1 MTLAIQDRLIGSQ
14 EPRLAS
20 TAHGDTTRGDAAVE
34 FCRWAGMT
42 LFPWQEDILRDMCR
56 TDKDGL
62 WSHRETVAIVPRQ
75 NGKGEVLIA
84 RELAGIFLFGE
95 KEILHTAHFLDTSIE
110 ARDRLWDVIENNDDL
125 MHWWEGEHDGLPWL
139 IKTNGKEG
147 IEFPNGAKIRFR
159 TRTEKTGRGLSIEL
173 LVFDECFNL
182 PNQIYSAISK
192 TTRAREH
199 SHTIFISSPVDRF
212 QHMHG
217 AVFSAKR
224 WAGIDGAPGVLF
236 REWSIDPDFM
246 DPFSREAMVQ
256 SNPSLVTKGVGAQL
270 ADIISDAESAR
281 SSEVLKAAYLVESL
295 GVGNW
300 VPRDDAE
307 VEHDYVVD
315 PGEWSQLAGVPNGVL
330 GDSVM
335 ALDATPDG
343 LHVGVVAAVR
353 LDKDRAFLSLADH
366 DVFEPDMLVESIVHT
381 VAANDP
387 LAIVMDNA
395 GPVATLEP
403 SLAAAGVAPEMLSGG
418 KIAAAYE
425 LLLSM
430 IRQGKVVHDG
440 NPRWGECW
448 EIAQERNGSRYRS
461 FNRFGGNVAPLVA
474 ASLAVWALNEF
485 AIPVE
490 VDVKSRRRFV
500 GSAAAVASVGVSGA
514 AGIDF

>member
-1 MTLAIQDRLIGSQ
+1 MTLAVQDRLIGSQ

-42 LFPWQEDILRDMCR
+42 LFPWQEDMLRDMCR
-56 TDKDGL
+56 TDEDGL
-62 WSHRETVAIVPRQ
+62 WSHRETVAVVPRQ

-192 TTRAREH
+192 TTRAREM

-270 ADIISDAESAR
+270 ADIVSDAESAR

-315 PGEWSQLAGVPNGVL
+315 PGEWSQLAGVPEGATADNVVAV
-330 GDSVM
+330 DT
-335 ALDATPDG
+335 TPDG
-343 LHVGVVAAVR
+343 EHVSMVAAVR
-353 LDKDRAFLSLADH
+353 LSDDRVFLSLSPHEDFKR
-366 DVFEPDMLVESIVHT
+366 DELVASARDSI
-381 VAANDP
+381 AENDP
-387 LAIVMDNA
+387 LALVLDGS
-395 GPVATLEP
+395 GPVATLIDPLEN
-403 SLAAAGVAPEMLSGG
+403 AGVEPEVLTGG
-418 KIAAAYE
+418 KVSAAYE
-425 LLLSM
+425 LFLRM
-430 IRQGKVVHDG
+430 IAERRIVHTDD
-440 NPRWGECW
+440 PRWATAWAVAE
-448 EIAQERNGSRYRS
+448 ERSTSRYRS
-461 FNRFGGNVAPLVA
+461 LDRYKGNVSALNA
-474 ASLAVWALNEF
+474 AAFAVWGLQEF

-490 VDVKSRRRFV
+490 VDVKSKKRFV
-500 GSAAAVASVGVSGA
+500 GAAAAVASVGVSGA